1 MSAGAEPR
9 KGVRSNRPV
18 ERGGIRAVTGIF
30 EDANMLVQEIDGAID
45 IGKDLYVDI
54 VDGDEATGEL
64 IAIQVKAGE
73 SYRDGHDYAI
83 PASPSDVS
91 LWRSSTIPI
100 FGVVHDPSAGL
111 HWINLSSWARAQ
123 PNPPP
128 TKVRISQAWPL
139 EARTLV
145 DFIAEARE
153 YLRASGPPSLIGL
166 ADDDPT
172 TQRAAVYDAFAL
184 GRHDARALL
193 LLRASLR
200 YLRDPVPLGFA
211 IHVLALCIGHG
222 DTFYTPRNWISP
234 NVAGRVRQS
243 FTWSYEETCQILAA
257 AESEEYVRGGLGQDA
272 AVLACDG
279 WAPDIEERLTEVV
292 LKADLN
298 AAWPALM
305 LLVTGTHDDA
315 LVLFDRVVPR
325 SRSLRS
331 DPTAA
336 ELRTVLVE
344 HGGLSMW

>member
-1 MSAGAEPR
+1 MSAGARPR
-9 KGVRSNRPV
+9 KRVRPNRPV
-18 ERGGIRAVTGIF
+18 ERAGVRAVAAVF
-30 EDANMLVQEIDGAID
+30 EDANMLVQEIDGATD

-64 IAIQVKAGE
+64 IAVQVKAGE
-73 SYRDGHDYAI
+73 SYRDGRDYAI
-83 PASPSDVS
+83 PASRSDVS

-100 FGVVHDPSAGL
+100 FGVVHDRSVGL
-111 HWINLSSWARAQ
+111 HWINVSSWARAQ
-123 PNPPP
+123 PDPAPS
-128 TKVRISQAWPL
+128 KVRIEHSWLL
-139 EARTLV
+139 EARTLP

-172 TQRAAVYDAFAL
+172 IQRAAVYDAFAL

-200 YLRDPVPLGFA
+200 YLCDPAPLGFA

-222 DTFYTPRNWISP
+222 DTFYTPRNWISRD
-234 NVAGRVRQS
+234 VASRVRQS
-243 FTWSYEETCQILAA
+243 FTWSYEETCKILAA
-257 AESEEYVRGGLGQDA
+257 AEPDEYVRGGLGQDA

-279 WAPDIEERLTEVV
+279 WAPDIEERLAEVV
-292 LKADLN
+292 LKAELS

-305 LLVTGTHDDA
+305 LLLSGTHDDA
-315 LVLFDRVVPR
+315 LALFDRLVPL

-331 DPTAA
+331 DPAA
-336 ELRTVLVE
+336 TELRAVLVE
-344 HGGLSMW
+344 HGELSMW